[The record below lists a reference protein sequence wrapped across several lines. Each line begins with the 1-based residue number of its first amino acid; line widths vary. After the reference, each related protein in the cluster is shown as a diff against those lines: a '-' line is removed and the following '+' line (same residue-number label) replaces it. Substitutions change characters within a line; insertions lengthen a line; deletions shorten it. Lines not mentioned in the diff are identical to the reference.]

1 MTIRNTNFFK
11 KLGNLHQT
19 TNFPYKKMENKIENS
34 DMIGWNDISGLH
46 TVKRCVVVFAKYAS
60 CLRLQVL
67 GQEVRYLITYTYTL
81 HLHSTKCNMS

>member
-1 MTIRNTNFFK
+1 MTMKNTNFSK

-19 TNFPYKKMENKIENS
+19 TNLPYIRMENKIENS
-34 DMIGWNDISGLH
+34 GMIGWSDISVLH

-67 GQEVRYLITYTYTL
+67 GQEVMYLITYTL
-81 HLHSTKCNMS
+81 HLTKCNMSWVLF